1 MGHNCGTTC
10 KRKTGERCDTCRL
23 PGGGAHTAPVV
34 IHRGHATPQEKGAAV
49 DMYIDGLSYRK
60 TAVNVESY
68 FGRPTTAQTVYRW
81 VRELT
86 QKANAVLEGQKI
98 DTGPEWVADEH
109 QVTVGGEKYWVFN
122 VMDSKTRFLL
132 SVHLSRERTT
142 RAAATALAKARE
154 QAANPPREV
163 KTDGLTS
170 YQTAMKIA
178 FPLWQV
184 KHVVSQGIRAR
195 INNNLSERLQGTFRD
210 RDKTLRG
217 LKRRDSGQE
226 YLDGL
231 TVHYNYFRP
240 HQSLDGQ
247 KPAEKAGAEIQF
259 ETWRDVA
266 AMGESK

>member
-1 MGHNCGTTC
+1 MGHKCGTTC
-10 KRKTGERCDTCRL
+10 KRKQSPSIPCDTCGL
-23 PGGGAHTAPVV
+23 AGGNAAPVK

-49 DMYIDGLSYRK
+49 DMYLDGLSYRK

-68 FGRPTTAQTVYRW
+68 FGRPTEGKTVYRW
-81 VRELT
+81 VRDLT
-86 QKANAVLEGQKI
+86 QKANGILDDQKV

-122 VMDSKTRFLL
+122 VMDSETRFLL

-154 QAANPPREV
+154 RAANPPREV

-170 YQTAMKIA
+170 YQTAMKTA

-184 KHVVSQGIRAR
+184 KHTVSQGIRAR
-195 INNNLSERLQGTFRD
+195 INNNMSERLQGTFRD

-217 LKRRDSGQE
+217 LKQRDSGQE

-231 TVHYNYFRP
+231 VVHYNYFRP

-247 KPAEKAGAEIQF
+247 KPAEKAGAEIPF

-266 AMGESK
+266 AMRGG

>member
-1 MGHNCGTTC
+1 MGHKCGSTC
-10 KRKTGERCDTCRL
+10 KRKTGEACETCRL
-23 PGGGAHTAPVV
+23 PGGGAHTAEVV

-49 DMYIDGLSYRK
+49 DMYLDGLSYRK

-68 FGRPTTAQTVYRW
+68 FGRPTEAKTVYRW

-86 QKANAVLEGQKI
+86 QKANSVLDEQKV
-98 DTGPEWVADEH
+98 DTGPEWVADEY
-109 QVTVGGEKYWVFN
+109 QVTIGGNIYYVFN

-132 SVHLSRERTT
+132 CAYLTRERTT
-142 RAAATALAKARE
+142 SAAATALALARE
-154 QAANPPREV
+154 RAANPPKVV

-170 YQTAMKIA
+170 YQAAMKTA
-178 FPLWQV
+178 FPRWEV
-184 KHVVSQGIRAR
+184 KHVISQGIRAR

-210 RDKTLRG
+210 RDKTMRG
-217 LKRRDSGQE
+217 LKGTESGQE

-231 TVHYNYFRP
+231 VIHYNYFRP

-247 KPAEKAGAEIQF
+247 KPAEKAGAELPF

-266 AMGESK
+266 AMKESK